1 MTPEARRQSEDH
13 PGRLHRLT
21 LVFLAWWEGNPRAAI
36 GSCPY
41 LATR

>member
-1 MTPEARRQSEDH
+1 MTPKARRQSEDH
-13 PGRLHRLT
+13 PGRVHPLT
-21 LVFLAWWEGNPRAAI
+21 LVFLAWLDGNPRAAI

>member
-1 MTPEARRQSEDH
+1 MVPESRRQSEDH
-13 PGRLHRLT
+13 LRRLRRFT
-21 LVFLAWWEGNPRAAI
+21 LFFLAWRDGNPRAAF